1 MSCIG
6 NGESRRGFDITP
18 LKQVSTVIGCNAIFR
33 DLNLEYLIACDR
45 HMCQE
50 AANSCGKNTN
60 IYTRENW
67 YQSFAYWPNVK
78 KVPDLPYEGDKRPDE
93 PFHWGTG
100 QYAALLGMTFK
111 PKAIFMIGFD
121 LYDRDKKINNM
132 YTGTHGY
139 TYITRPVDPSYWVY
153 QFHKLMGISDPD
165 IKWIVVNEENWK
177 MPDEW
182 KVHKHVFQESYEGFA
197 KWINKELTKSK

>member
-1 MSCIG
+1 
-6 NGESRRGFDITP
+6 
-18 LKQVSTVIGCNAIFR
+18 
-33 DLNLEYLIACDR
+33 
-45 HMCQE
+45 MCQE

-111 PKAIFMIGFD
+111 PKAIFLIGMD
-121 LYDRDKKINNM
+121 LWGIPDKKGPEGVNNL
-132 YTGTHGY
+132 YKGSKGY
-139 TYITRPVDPSYWVY
+139 TYIKRPVDPKYWIY
-153 QFHKLMGISDPD
+153 QFNKLFEHSDCR
-165 IKWIVVNEENWK
+165 WIVVNEENWK
-177 MPDEW
+177 MPEPW
-182 KVHKHVFQESYEGFA
+182 KEHKHVFQESYEGLA
-197 KWINKELTKSK
+197 KWINKQLTKSK